1 MSVENKKDNL
11 TTNTITRSQTKN
23 NSKPAEITP
32 PLPVPSP
39 DAKGGG
45 DTQTAT

>member
-1 MSVENKKDNL
+1 MLHKLGDIKVYTVEVNHSD
-11 TTNTITRSQTKN
+11 R
-23 NSKPAEITP
+23 TP